1 MSMKFMA
8 VSAKKVPQSERKRM
22 AAKEYDVIV
31 IGAGSTGENVAD
43 RAVKGGLRAVI
54 VETDLVG
61 GECSYWACVPSKAL
75 LRPLQALTAAR
86 SVAGAR
92 EAITGS
98 LDVAQ
103 VLARRDSFTA
113 HWNDKGQTDWL
124 HNAKIDLVR
133 GHARLD
139 GERKVIV
146 TEKNGSPIDLTAR
159 HAIAVCTG
167 SRAAIPATPGLAEAK
182 PWTSREATSAKK
194 APNRLAILGGGV
206 VACEMGTAWS
216 SLGTQEV
223 TIIERGPRLIPNCE
237 PFASAALQSAFER
250 QGVTV
255 LTGTTLRH
263 VERNGDGTLE
273 LSLDTGKT
281 IVADEI
287 LVATGRQPKT
297 DNLGLETVGLEPGS
311 WLEVDDSMRVR
322 AVVGGWLYAAG
333 DVNHQALLT
342 HMGKYQARI
351 CGDAI
356 VARAKG
362 KLDSSPA
369 AWSRYAAT
377 ADTVAV
383 PQVIFTEPEVAA
395 VGLTEQ
401 QARARGMTVRAV
413 DYEIGRVTGA
423 ALYADGYTGQAR
435 MVVDTDRNVIVGVT
449 FVGPSTGE
457 LLQAA
462 TIAIVGAVPLD
473 RLWHAVPAYPTIS
486 EIWLRLLE
494 TFGL

>member
-1 MSMKFMA
+1 
-8 VSAKKVPQSERKRM
+8 M

-54 VETDLVG
+54 VEADLVG

-75 LRPLQALTAAR
+75 LRPLQALAAAQ

-92 EAITGS
+92 EAIIGK
-98 LDVAQ
+98 LDAAQ
-103 VLARRDSFTA
+103 IFARRDSFTA
-113 HWNDKGQTDWL
+113 HWNDKGQTEWL
-124 HNAKIDLVR
+124 HNAKIDLLR

-146 TEKNGSPIDLTAR
+146 TDKNGSTLDLTAR
-159 HAIAVCTG
+159 HAVAVCTG
-167 SRAAIPATPGLAEAK
+167 SRAAIPATPGLVEAR
-182 PWTSREATSAKK
+182 PWTSREATSASK

-216 SLGTQEV
+216 RLGTQEV
-223 TIIERGPRLIPNCE
+223 TIIQRGPRLIPNCE
-237 PFASAALQSAFER
+237 PFASAILQSAFER

-255 LTGTTLRH
+255 LTGTTIRH
-263 VERNGDGTLE
+263 VQRNGDGTLD
-273 LSLDTGKT
+273 LSLDSGKT
-281 IVADEI
+281 VVADEI
-287 LVATGRQPKT
+287 LVATGRQPQT

-311 WLEVDDSMRVR
+311 WLEVDDSLRVQ
-322 AVVGGWLYAAG
+322 AVAGGWLYAAG
-333 DVNHQALLT
+333 DVNHRALLT
-342 HMGKYQARI
+342 HMGKYQARV
-351 CGDAI
+351 CGDTI
-356 VARAKG
+356 VARAEG
-362 KLDSSPA
+362 KLDDSSPA
-369 AWSRYAAT
+369 PWSRHAAT

-401 QARARGMTVRAV
+401 QARARGMTVRVV

-423 ALYADGYTGQAR
+423 SLYADGYTGQAR
-435 MVVDTDRNVIVGVT
+435 MVVDTGRNVIVGVT
-449 FVGPSTGE
+449 LVGPAVAE
-457 LLQAA
+457 LLHAA
-462 TIAIVGAVPLD
+462 TIAIVGAVPID

-486 EIWLRLLE
+486 EVWLRLLE